1 MSSIVTGSGI
11 DPSYTID
18 RDKHLLQLEAISKG
32 HTGTKCFVIS
42 QLVHELYNKKPYPH
56 GFICLVDIGGYITLD
71 IIIIY
76 DFQLFIVNRRN
87 HIRLTSE
94 SEGLHE
100 HNIL

>member
-1 MSSIVTGSGI
+1 MESPQLPGMATQHV
-11 DPSYTID
+11 
-18 RDKHLLQLEAISKG
+18 LLKLE
-32 HTGTKCFVIS
+32 
-42 QLVHELYNKKPYPH
+42 
-56 GFICLVDIGGYITLD
+56 FICLVDIGGYITLD